1 MSTPEFLEASVDKF
15 VFRAARDCRYN
26 DADVWAKREGEGVRV
41 GLTDYLQQK
50 SGDVGFVD
58 VKPVGAALA
67 ASGELAAIET
77 IKVDLVVPA
86 PLAGIV
92 VGVNPALADH
102 PDLVNRDPYGEG
114 WLADIAP
121 SNWADFDA
129 LLDAET
135 YLPEMR
141 ARVE

>member
-1 MSTPEFLEASVDKF
+1 MAPPEYLEAVLDKF
-15 VFRAARDCRYN
+15 VFRVARDCRYVE
-26 DADVWAKREGEGVRV
+26 DDVWAKREGECVRV

-58 VKPVGAALA
+58 VKPVGTALA
-67 ASGELAAIET
+67 ANGELAAIET
-77 IKVDLVVPA
+77 IKVDLVVPV

-92 VGVNPALADH
+92 VGVNQALADH